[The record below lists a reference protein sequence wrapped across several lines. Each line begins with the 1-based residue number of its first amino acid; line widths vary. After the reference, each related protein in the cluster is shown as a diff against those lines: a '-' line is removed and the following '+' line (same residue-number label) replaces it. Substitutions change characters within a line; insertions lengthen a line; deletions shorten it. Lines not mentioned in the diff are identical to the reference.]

1 MKSERQDWFRFH
13 ACFLIIIL
21 LVVGNLMMFV
31 VYHIATQAE
40 RKSMEMNA
48 GQTLDFLQSVC
59 QKYDDYQLGNT
70 TRDLQSTIGKV
81 RVIRDYGQYKEITS
95 DAYLLT
101 HARNQNLTGIFVL
114 NKEKEIIAHADR
126 RGNNAQALLDTILSE
141 SNAESILRYPKKVY
155 ADQTAAAG
163 CQYNYAILSLRDQDG
178 ILIGYEDITNL
189 MNDVNELSLNS
200 LLAEDNFQYDAM
212 VVITDG
218 DKVQASNNDRIV
230 GLAVEDCPIPDGNAW
245 AKNGQWSDRQMIR
258 IENGADNW
266 YGAHTL
272 YRQYY
277 LYAFYSSKVVFQD
290 RPLILMITG
299 GIYVIIGAFA
309 WIFWQHLQKEK
320 FRRMEREYHLV
331 NAIGSIYRVNIVISL
346 EDATW
351 EAIIEPGELKKIL
364 EPFPN
369 AVEMLENY
377 KTRRVLEPY
386 QEEFSKFICLETMEE
401 RLKSQRFI
409 GFSYE
414 NVKHEY
420 GQMLLIPDTN
430 HVDGK
435 LKKVILV
442 IRDVTQQKKK
452 EMAYQEELRRIA
464 EEAKKANE
472 AKSDFLRRMSHDV
485 RTPIN
490 GIRGL
495 VNIGRASVED
505 RSKVMDC
512 FDKIMRSSDFL
523 LDMVNNILNMSKLE
537 SGRIHL
543 EEKSFDLQDLLDETN
558 AIMESQ
564 AVERGLS
571 FHSKKLDVEHGHL
584 IGSPTHLQQIFQN
597 IIVNA
602 IKYNKENGSIVVG
615 CKELSCDDAYALF
628 EFTCEDTGIGMS
640 EEFQKRA
647 FDIFT
652 QEHNS
657 SRTDYEGTG
666 IGLSIVKKLVDLM
679 QGEIRLESEA
689 GKGTNFTITMS
700 FAVDQEYYREGKAK
714 KLESDSLDG
723 IHILVVEDNELNM
736 EIAEFMLVEKGAV
749 LTKARNGQEAVD
761 TFRNSQV
768 GEFDIVLMD
777 IMMPVM
783 DGLEAARQIRAMDR
797 EDAAVVPILAMSA
810 NSFDDDI
817 QKSREAGMNEHLSKP
832 LDAKK
837 MVEMI
842 LSYINIKKLLA

>member
-1 MKSERQDWFRFH
+1 MKSERQDGFRFH
-13 ACFLIIIL
+13 AYFLIMI
-21 LVVGNLMMFV
+21 LVVLGNLVLFI

-40 RKSMEMNA
+40 KRSMEVNA
-48 GQTLDFLQSVC
+48 GETLDFLQTIC

-81 RVIRDYGQYKEITS
+81 RVIRDYGQYKEITN

-101 HARNQNLTGIFVL
+101 YARNQNLTGVFVL
-114 NKEKEIIAHADR
+114 DKEKEVIAHADR
-126 RGNNAQALLDTILSE
+126 RGNNAQVLLDTILSE
-141 SNAESILRYPKKVY
+141 RNAQSVIQYPKKIY
-155 ADQTAAAG
+155 ADQAEAG
-163 CQYNYAILSLRDQDG
+163 GGEYNYAILSLRDQDG
-178 ILIGYEDITNL
+178 ILIGYEDITDL

-218 DKVQASNNDRIV
+218 DKVLASNNSRFV
-230 GLAVEDCPIPDGNAW
+230 GLSVQDCPIPDGNAW
-245 AKNGQWSDRQMIR
+245 AKDGQWNDRQMIR
-258 IENGADNW
+258 LKNGTNDW

-277 LYAFYSSKVVFQD
+277 LYAFYSAKTVFQD
-290 RPLILMITG
+290 RMLILLITG

-320 FRRMEREYHLV
+320 FRQMEREYHLI

-346 EDATW
+346 EDASW
-351 EAIIEPGELKKIL
+351 EAIIEPKELKKIL

-369 AVEMLENY
+369 AIEMLENY

-420 GQMLLIPDTN
+420 GQMLLIPATD
-430 HVDGK
+430 HRDGK

-452 EMAYQEELRRIA
+452 EMAYQEELRWIA

-505 RSKVMDC
+505 RSKVLDC

-537 SGRIHL
+537 SGKIRL
-543 EEKSFDLQDLLDETN
+543 EEKSFDLMDLLDETN

-564 AVERGLS
+564 AVERGLT
-571 FHSKKLDVEHGHL
+571 FQSKEREVEHGHL

-602 IKYNKENGSIVVG
+602 IKYNKENGFIAVG
-615 CKELSCDDAYALF
+615 CKELSFDGRYALF
-628 EFTCEDTGIGMS
+628 KFTCEDTGIGMS
-640 EEFQKRA
+640 PEFQKQA

-652 QEHNS
+652 QENNT
-657 SRTDYEGTG
+657 SRTNYEGTG

-679 QGEIRLESEA
+679 QGDIQLESEA
-689 GKGTNFTITMS
+689 GKGTTFTITIR
-700 FAVDQEYYREGKAK
+700 FAIDQEYYREGKTEEE
-714 KLESDSLDG
+714 ESDSLEG

-736 EIAEFMLVEKGAV
+736 EIAEFMLTEKGAV
-749 LTKARNGQEAVD
+749 LTKAGNGQEAVEI
-761 TFRNSQV
+761 FRDSSP
-768 GEFDIVLMD
+768 GGFDIILMD
-777 IMMPVM
+777 IMMPEM
-783 DGLEAARQIRAMDR
+783 DGLEATRTIRAMER
-797 EDAAVVPILAMSA
+797 TDAASIPIFAMSA

-817 QKSREAGMNEHLSKP
+817 RKSREAGMNEHLSKP

-842 LSYINIKKLLA
+842 LSYIKKSPD

>member
-1 MKSERQDWFRFH
+1 MKSERRDRFRIH
-13 ACFLIIIL
+13 TYFLITL
-21 LVVGNLMMFV
+21 LVVLGILVMFG
-31 VYHIATQAE
+31 VYNIVTRAE
-40 RKSMEMNA
+40 RRSMEMNA
-48 GQTLDFLQSVC
+48 GETLDFLQSVC
-59 QKYDDYQLGNT
+59 QRYDDYQLGNT

-95 DAYLLT
+95 DAYLLS

-114 NKEKEIIAHADR
+114 NKEKEIVAHADR
-126 RGNNAQALLDTILSE
+126 RGNNAQELLDMLLSE
-141 SNAESILRYPKKVY
+141 SNVESILRYPKKIY
-155 ADQTAAAG
+155 ADQITAAG
-163 CQYNYAILSLRDQDG
+163 CQYNYAILSLRDKDG

-200 LLAEDNFQYDAM
+200 LLAHDNFQYNAM
-212 VVITDG
+212 VAITDG
-218 DKVQASNNDRIV
+218 DKVLASNNAEIV

-245 AKNGQWSDRQMIR
+245 AENGQWNDRQMLR
-258 IENGADNW
+258 LENGADDW
-266 YGAHTL
+266 YGEHTL

-277 LYAFYSSKVVFQD
+277 LYAFYSSQIVFQN

-299 GIYVIIGAFA
+299 GIYVIIVAFA
-309 WIFWQHLQKEK
+309 WILWQYLQKSR
-320 FRRMEREYHLV
+320 FRQMEREYHLI

-351 EAIIEPGELKKIL
+351 EAILDLKELKKIL

-369 AVEMLENY
+369 AIDMLENY
-377 KTRRVLEPY
+377 KLKRVLEPY

-420 GQMLLIPDTN
+420 AQMLLIPATN
-430 HVDGK
+430 NTDGK

-452 EMAYQEELRRIA
+452 EMAYQEELRQIA
-464 EEAKKANE
+464 QEAKKANE

-495 VNIGRASVED
+495 VNIGKASVED

-537 SGRIHL
+537 SGRIRL
-543 EEKSFDLQDLLDETN
+543 EEKSFDLKDLLDEAN

-564 AVERGLS
+564 AVERGITFRS
-571 FHSKKLDVEHGHL
+571 ADIVIEHSHL
-584 IGSPTHLQQIFQN
+584 IGSPTHLQQIIQN
-597 IIVNA
+597 VIVNA

-615 CKELSCDDAYALF
+615 CRELSCDDTYALF
-628 EFTCEDTGIGMS
+628 ELSCKDTGIGMS
-640 EEFQKRA
+640 PEFQKQA

-652 QEHNS
+652 QEHSS

-679 QGEIRLESEA
+679 HGEIELESEV
-689 GKGTNFTITMS
+689 GKGTSFTITMS
-700 FAVDQEYYREGKAK
+700 FALDQEYYRAGKAK
-714 KLESDSLDG
+714 AEESDSLDG

-736 EIAEFMLVEKGAV
+736 EIAQFMLNEKGAV
-749 LTKARNGQEAVD
+749 LTEAGNGREAVEI
-761 TFRNSQV
+761 FRNS
-768 GEFDIVLMD
+768 GEGDFDIILMD

-783 DGLEAARQIRAMDR
+783 DGLEATRTIRAMDR
-797 EDAAVVPILAMSA
+797 ADAASIPIFAMSA
-810 NSFDDDI
+810 NSFDDDMR
-817 QKSREAGMNEHLSKP
+817 KSREAGMNEHLSKP

-837 MVEMI
+837 MMETI
-842 LSYINIKKLLA
+842 LSYVKK

>member
-1 MKSERQDWFRFH
+1 MKSERQDWFRFR
-13 ACFLIIIL
+13 AYFLIMLL
-21 LVVGNLMMFV
+21 LVIGNLVIFV

-40 RKSMEMNA
+40 KRSMEVNA
-48 GQTLDFLQSVC
+48 GETLDFLQSVC

-81 RVIRDYGQYKEITS
+81 RVIRDYAQYKEITS

-101 HARNQNLTGIFVL
+101 HARNQNLTGVFVL
-114 NKEKEIIAHADR
+114 DKEKKIVAHADR

-141 SNAESILRYPKKVY
+141 SNAESILQYPKKIY
-155 ADQTAAAG
+155 ADQATAAG

-189 MNDVNELSLNS
+189 VNDVNELSLNS

-218 DKVQASNNDRIV
+218 DKVLASNNDRIV

-245 AKNGQWSDRQMIR
+245 AKNGQWNDRQMIR
-258 IENGADNW
+258 IENGADDW

-277 LYAFYSSKVVFQD
+277 LYVFYSSKVVFQD
-290 RPLILMITG
+290 RPLILVITG

-320 FRRMEREYHLV
+320 FRQMEREYHLI

-351 EAIIEPGELKKIL
+351 EAIIDPGELKKIL

-369 AVEMLENY
+369 AIEMLENY

-420 GQMLLIPDTN
+420 GQMLLIPATDN
-430 HVDGK
+430 RDGK
-435 LKKVILV
+435 LRKVILV
-442 IRDVTQQKKK
+442 IRDMTQQKKK

-537 SGRIHL
+537 SGKIRL
-543 EEKSFDLQDLLDETN
+543 EEKSFDLKDLLDETN

-564 AVERGLS
+564 AVERGLT
-571 FHSKKLDVEHGHL
+571 FQSKELEVEHGHL

-602 IKYNKENGSIVVG
+602 IKYNKENGSIIVG
-615 CKELSCDDAYALF
+615 CKELSCDGRYALF
-628 EFTCEDTGIGMS
+628 EFTCKDTGIGMS
-640 EEFQKRA
+640 PEFQKQA

-652 QEHNS
+652 QENNT
-657 SRTDYEGTG
+657 SRTNYEGTG

-679 QGEIRLESEA
+679 QGDIQLESEVS
-689 GKGTNFTITMS
+689 KGTTFTITVS
-700 FAVDQEYYREGKAK
+700 FPVDQEYYQEGKAK
-714 KLESDSLDG
+714 ALESDSLDG

-736 EIAEFMLVEKGAV
+736 EIAEFMLAEKGAV

-761 TFRNSQV
+761 AFCNSKV

-783 DGLEAARQIRAMDR
+783 DGLEAARQIRAMNR
-797 EDAAVVPILAMSA
+797 EDAVTVPIFAMSA

-817 QKSREAGMNEHLSKP
+817 QKSREAGMNEHLAKP

-837 MVEMI
+837 MVETI
-842 LSYINIKKLLA
+842 LSYIKKSLV

>member
-1 MKSERQDWFRFH
+1 MKSERRDRFRIH
-13 ACFLIIIL
+13 TYFLITL
-21 LVVGNLMMFV
+21 LVVLGILVMFG
-31 VYHIATQAE
+31 VYNIVTRAE
-40 RKSMEMNA
+40 RRSMEMNA
-48 GQTLDFLQSVC
+48 GETLDFLQSVC
-59 QKYDDYQLGNT
+59 QRYDDYQLGNT
-70 TRDLQSTIGKV
+70 TRDLQSTIGKG

-95 DAYLLT
+95 DAYLLS

-114 NKEKEIIAHADR
+114 NKEKEIVAHADR
-126 RGNNAQALLDTILSE
+126 RGNNAQELLDMVLSE
-141 SNAESILRYPKKVY
+141 SNVESILRYPKKIY
-155 ADQTAAAG
+155 ADQITAAG
-163 CQYNYAILSLRDQDG
+163 CQYNYAILSLRDKDG

-200 LLAEDNFQYDAM
+200 LLAHDNFQYNAM
-212 VVITDG
+212 VAITDG
-218 DKVQASNNDRIV
+218 DKVLASNNAEIV

-245 AKNGQWSDRQMIR
+245 AENGQWNDRQMLR
-258 IENGADNW
+258 LENGADDW
-266 YGAHTL
+266 YGEHTL

-277 LYAFYSSKVVFQD
+277 LYAFYSSQIVFQN

-299 GIYVIIGAFA
+299 GIYVIIVAFA
-309 WIFWQHLQKEK
+309 WILWQYLQKSR
-320 FRRMEREYHLV
+320 FRQMEREYHLI

-351 EAIIEPGELKKIL
+351 EAILDLKELKKIL

-369 AVEMLENY
+369 AIDMLENY
-377 KTRRVLEPY
+377 KLKRVLEPY

-420 GQMLLIPDTN
+420 AQMLLIPATN
-430 HVDGK
+430 NTDGK

-452 EMAYQEELRRIA
+452 EMAYQEELRQIA
-464 EEAKKANE
+464 QEAKKANE

-495 VNIGRASVED
+495 VNIGKASVED

-537 SGRIHL
+537 SGRIRL
-543 EEKSFDLQDLLDETN
+543 EEKSFDLKDLLDEAN

-564 AVERGLS
+564 AVERGITFRS
-571 FHSKKLDVEHGHL
+571 ADIVIEHSHL
-584 IGSPTHLQQIFQN
+584 IGSPTHLQQIIQN
-597 IIVNA
+597 VIVNA

-615 CKELSCDDAYALF
+615 CRELSCDDTYALF
-628 EFTCEDTGIGMS
+628 ELSCKDTGIGMS
-640 EEFQKRA
+640 PEFQKQA

-652 QEHNS
+652 QEHSS

-679 QGEIRLESEA
+679 HGEIELESEV
-689 GKGTNFTITMS
+689 GKGTSFTITMS
-700 FAVDQEYYREGKAK
+700 FAVDQEYYRAGKAK
-714 KLESDSLDG
+714 AEESDSLDG

-736 EIAEFMLVEKGAV
+736 EIAQFMLNEKGAV
-749 LTKARNGQEAVD
+749 LTEAGNGREAVEI
-761 TFRNSQV
+761 FRNS
-768 GEFDIVLMD
+768 GEGDFDIILMD

-783 DGLEAARQIRAMDR
+783 DGLEATRTIRAMDR
-797 EDAAVVPILAMSA
+797 ADAASIPIFAMSA
-810 NSFDDDI
+810 NSFDDDMR
-817 QKSREAGMNEHLSKP
+817 KSREAGMNEHLSKP

-837 MVEMI
+837 MMETI
-842 LSYINIKKLLA
+842 LSYVKK